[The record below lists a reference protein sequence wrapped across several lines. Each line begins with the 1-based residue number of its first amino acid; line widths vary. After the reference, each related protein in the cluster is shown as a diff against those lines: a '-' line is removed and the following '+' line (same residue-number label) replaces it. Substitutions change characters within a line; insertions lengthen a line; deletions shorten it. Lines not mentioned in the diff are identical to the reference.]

1 MKLLAIDTSTEACS
15 AALAIDD
22 AVTHTRFELAPQQHA
37 ELILPMVDQ
46 LLREADLRVGEL
58 DGLAFG
64 QGPGTFTGVRIAAGI
79 IQGIALG
86 AELPIVPVSSLAAL
100 AQGLFSER
108 GQAQVLAA
116 IDARIGEIYWG
127 AYQVDERGILMA
139 VQAQCVGKPD
149 TVPVPVAGRW
159 FGAGTGW
166 DSYGPILRERLGG
179 DRLLGIE
186 PRRYPH
192 AREVAVLG
200 IEAFKAGHGVVQA
213 EYALPAYLRD
223 KVVN

>member
-1 MKLLAIDTSTEACS
+1 LKLLAIDTSTEACS
-15 AALAIDD
+15 AALAIDN
-22 AVTHTRFELAPQQHA
+22 AVTNTRFELAPQRHA

-46 LLREADLRVGEL
+46 LLREADLRVDEL

-108 GQAQVLAA
+108 GQARVLAA

-139 VQAQCVGKPD
+139 VQSQCVGKPD

-166 DSYGPILRERLGG
+166 DSYGPILRERLG

-186 PRRYPH
+186 PQRYPH

-213 EYALPAYLRD
+213 EYALPTYLRNQ
-223 KVVN
+223 VVD

>member
-1 MKLLAIDTSTEACS
+1 LKLLAIDTSTEACS
-15 AALAIDD
+15 AALAVDN
-22 AVTHTRFELAPQQHA
+22 AVTHTRFELAPQRHA
-37 ELILPMVDQ
+37 ELILPMVDH

-108 GQAQVLAA
+108 GQARVLAA

-166 DSYGPILRERLGG
+166 DSYGPILRKRLGG

-186 PRRYPH
+186 PRHYPH
-192 AREVAVLG
+192 AREVAILG
-200 IEAFKAGHGVVQA
+200 IEAFKAGHGIQA

-223 KVVN
+223 KVVD

>member
-1 MKLLAIDTSTEACS
+1 
-15 AALAIDD
+15 
-22 AVTHTRFELAPQQHA
+22 
-37 ELILPMVDQ
+37 MVDY

-108 GQAQVLAA
+108 GQARVLAA

-139 VQAQCVGKPD
+139 IQAQCVGKPD

-166 DSYGPILRERLGG
+166 DSYGPILRERLGE

-186 PRRYPH
+186 PQRYPH

-223 KVVN
+223 QVVD

>member
-1 MKLLAIDTSTEACS
+1 LKLLAIDTSTEACS
-15 AALAIDD
+15 AALAIDN
-22 AVTHTRFELAPQQHA
+22 AIYTRFELAPQRHA

-79 IQGIALG
+79 TQGIALG

-108 GQAQVLAA
+108 GQAKVLAA

-149 TVPVPVAGRW
+149 TVPVPVAGQW

-223 KVVN
+223 QVVD

>member
-1 MKLLAIDTSTEACS
+1 LKLLAIDTSTEACS
-15 AALAIDD
+15 AALAIDN
-22 AVTHTRFELAPQQHA
+22 AVTHTRFELAPQRHA
-37 ELILPMVDQ
+37 ELILPMVDH
-46 LLREADLRVGEL
+46 LLREADLRVAEL

-108 GQAQVLAA
+108 GQARVLAA

-149 TVPVPVAGRW
+149 TVPMPVAGRW

-200 IEAFKAGHGVVQA
+200 IEAFKAGHGIQA

-223 KVVN
+223 QVVD

>member
-15 AALAIDD
+15 AALAIDNT
-22 AVTHTRFELAPQQHA
+22 VTHTRFELAPQRHA

-46 LLREADLRVGEL
+46 LLREADLRVDEL

-86 AELPIVPVSSLAAL
+86 AKLPIVPVSSLAAL

-108 GQAQVLAA
+108 GQAKVLAA

-139 VQAQCVGKPD
+139 IQAQCVGKAD

-166 DSYGPILRERLGG
+166 DSYGPILRERLG

-186 PRRYPH
+186 PQRYPH

-223 KVVN
+223 QVVD

>member
-1 MKLLAIDTSTEACS
+1 ML
-15 AALAIDD
+15 
-22 AVTHTRFELAPQQHA
+22 
-37 ELILPMVDQ
+37 DQ

-108 GQAQVLAA
+108 GQARVLAA

-223 KVVN
+223 KVVD